1 MHLENVPSKE
11 PGREEETKLFQFEIL
26 KLRALYQ
33 TTRKKR
39 GTFAGHQMMSA
50 IAFLSRNLPYS
61 FPSLFLLF

>member
-39 GTFAGHQMMSA
+39 DGEASVDGQTV
-50 IAFLSRNLPYS
+50 
-61 FPSLFLLF
+61 